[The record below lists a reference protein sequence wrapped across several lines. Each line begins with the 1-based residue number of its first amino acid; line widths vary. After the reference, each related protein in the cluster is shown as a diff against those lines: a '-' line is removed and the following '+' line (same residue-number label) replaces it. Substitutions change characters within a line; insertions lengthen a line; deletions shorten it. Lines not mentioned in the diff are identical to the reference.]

1 MTNHDMI
8 ATAVKGHRGKILDT
22 GEIKQIVLGAFPKF
36 AEGSLLPNDHA
47 FGNKSC
53 CSCAGTG
60 RRIFDR
66 VEPKK
71 YLVR

>member
-8 ATAVKGHRGKILDT
+8 AAAVKNYSGKTLESR
-22 GEIKQIVLGAFPKF
+22 EIKKIVMSAFPEFK
-36 AEGSLLPNDHA
+36 EGSFRPNDHA
-47 FGNKSC
+47 FGNKSD
-53 CSCAGTG
+53 CSCARTT

-66 VEPKK
+66 IEPKK

>member
-8 ATAVKGHRGKILDT
+8 ATAVKDYRGKILKT
-22 GEIKQIVLGAFPKF
+22 SEIKKIVLGFYPHFKK
-36 AEGSLLPNDHA
+36 GSLLPNDHA

-53 CSCAGTG
+53 CGCVGTG
-60 RRIFDR
+60 RQIFDR
-66 VEPKK
+66 IEPKK